1 MEQIF
6 LKMGALFMAA
16 LKQNSSFKG
25 ISLIASAGIIFGAFP
40 IFTSLFVRYGGDVD
54 TFNLYG
60 FVLTLVF
67 LAIYIAIKRIPF
79 AIPKKS
85 VGFILLA
92 GFFNVATRILLT
104 YSYGYLDVG
113 VATTLHFMYP
123 LFAALLGALFFRE
136 KMQLYK
142 WIAFV
147 VASGSVSLFATG
159 TQGGGQLQGIIL
171 ALASAVC
178 FALYMLTTEKA
189 NLTELHPV
197 VFVFYVTAVSV
208 AGCLVVSVGGG
219 AMSLAVP
226 IKALVVLILCA
237 IVNNVIG
244 FAAQQQGVKY
254 LGAAM
259 AALFSLFEPVFSC
272 IFGAIFL
279 QQAIGWKS
287 ILGIVL
293 ILLSLVFI
301 VAMDHR
307 KEKQAA

>member
-1 MEQIF
+1 MSE
-6 LKMGALFMAA
+6 LKAR
-16 LKQNSSFKG
+16 NSFKG
-25 ISLIASAGIIFGAFP
+25 ISLTAAAGIIFGAFP
-40 IFTSLFVRYGGDVD
+40 IFTSLFVLYGGDVD

-60 FVLTLVF
+60 FILTLIF
-67 LAIYIAIKRIPF
+67 LAAWLAIKRIPF

-85 VGFILLA
+85 VGYILLA

-104 YSYGYLDVG
+104 YSYSYLDVG

-123 LFAALLGALFFRE
+123 LFAAALGALFFRE
-136 KMQLYK
+136 KMKLYK
-142 WIAFV
+142 WIAFI
-147 VASGSVSLFATG
+147 VASGSVSLFTTG
-159 TQGGGQLQGIIL
+159 SQGSSQLLGILL

-189 NLTELHPV
+189 GLTDLNPE

-208 AGCLVVSVGGG
+208 VGCLAVSIGGG
-219 AMSLAVP
+219 QLTLALPV
-226 IKALVVLILCA
+226 KAIVVLILCA

-272 IFGAIFL
+272 IFGALFL
-279 QQAIGWKS
+279 DQTIGWKS

-301 VAMDHR
+301 VVMDHR
-307 KEKQAA
+307 KEKQSA